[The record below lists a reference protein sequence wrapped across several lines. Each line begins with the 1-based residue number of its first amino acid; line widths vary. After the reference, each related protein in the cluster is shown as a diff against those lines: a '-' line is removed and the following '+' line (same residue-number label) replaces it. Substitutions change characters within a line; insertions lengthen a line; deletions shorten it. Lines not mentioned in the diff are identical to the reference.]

1 MAENK
6 TDSQKKGFNV
16 ALGLV
21 DYVNPLTYSIN
32 TFLILSGAR
41 HLMGP
46 LQFWG
51 YLIGIIISLI
61 IGIVIPTGK
70 LLVGMGKIEF
80 RLPYA
85 LFFIVNLGIMLTGVS
100 LFAAVAGTKALIIAL
115 VIILVIIFGLWAM
128 TKKFNSAIMF
138 TGTLGYTLIYIS
150 LIMLALRA
158 GKILPMILFIL
169 CWCIMMGIIVM
180 SMKVDLTNPKWHW
193 PIEGG
198 NIGTQIIL
206 MIGLIV
212 LFKL

>member
-41 HLMGP
+41 YLMDP

-115 VIILVIIFGLWAM
+115 IIILVIIFVLWAM

-158 GKILPMILFIL
+158 GKILPMIMFIL

-206 MIGLIV
+206 MIGLII

>member
-46 LQFWG
+46 VQFWG

-158 GKILPMILFIL
+158 GKILPMIMFIL

>member
-41 HLMGP
+41 HLMNP
-46 LQFWG
+46 VQFWG

-150 LIMLALRA
+150 LILLALRA
-158 GKILPMILFIL
+158 GKILPMIMFIL

-180 SMKVDLTNPKWHW
+180 SMKVDLTTPRWHW

>member
-206 MIGLIV
+206 MIGLII

>member
-1 MAENK
+1 MSENK
-6 TDSQKKGFNV
+6 TDSQKKGFSV

-32 TFLILSGAR
+32 TFLILSGVR
-41 HLMGP
+41 HLMNP
-46 LQFWG
+46 VQFWA

-61 IGIVIPTGK
+61 IGIVIPTRK
-70 LLVGMGKIEF
+70 LLVGLGKIEF

-85 LFFIVNLGIMLTGVS
+85 LFFIVNLGIMVTGVA
-100 LFAAVAGTKALIIAL
+100 LFGTVAGTKALLIAL
-115 VIILVIIFGLWAM
+115 AVILAIILGLWAK
-128 TKKFNSAIMF
+128 TKRFNSAIMF

-150 LIMLALRA
+150 LVMLSLRA

-198 NIGTQIIL
+198 NISCRIIL
-206 MIGLIV
+206 MIGLII

>member
-32 TFLILSGAR
+32 TFLIFAGVK
-41 HLMGP
+41 HLMNP

-70 LLVGMGKIEF
+70 LLVGLGKIEF

-85 LFFIVNLGIMLTGVS
+85 LFFIVNFGIMITGVA
-100 LFAAVAGTKALIIAL
+100 LFHTVAGTKALLIAL
-115 VIILVIIFGLWAM
+115 AVILAIILGLWAM
-128 TKKFNSAIMF
+128 TKKINSAIMF
-138 TGTLGYTLIYIS
+138 TGTLGYTLIYIA

-158 GKILPMILFIL
+158 GKILPMIMFIL